1 MKQLVILSG
10 KGGAGKTT
18 VCAALAHLM
27 AASERLVI
35 VDADVD
41 APNLG
46 LILGPQVLEE
56 HPFHGGKKA
65 VIEAERCTAC
75 GRCAEICRFD
85 AVQQDGDLY
94 SVDPLGCEGCA
105 ACAYGCPAEAIHMQ
119 ECLSGAWFRSE
130 SRFGPL
136 VHAQLRPG
144 EENSGKLVSTV
155 RQQAL
160 ILADD
165 LSADW
170 ILVDG
175 SPGIGCPVIAAVAGS
190 DLALLVIEPTVS
202 GVHDFGRVLG
212 VTQHFKVPAAVC
224 INKADLNPGLTQE
237 ILSLAEQAGLPVL
250 AQIPY
255 DDIVI
260 DAMRQARAVTELPE
274 GAVASS
280 LRALWVA
287 LRNLER
293 PAKAGDRV
301 R

>member
-1 MKQLVILSG
+1 MRQLVVLSG

-27 AASERLVI
+27 SQSERLVI

-46 LILGPQVLEE
+46 LILGPQLLDQQV
-56 HPFHGGKKA
+56 FYGGRRA
-65 VIEAERCTAC
+65 VIDADRCTAC
-75 GRCAEICRFD
+75 GLCAEICRFE
-85 AVQQDGDLY
+85 AVLHTNGCY
-94 SVDPLGCEGCA
+94 SVDALGCEGCA
-105 ACAYGCPAEAIHMQ
+105 ACFYACPAEAIRME
-119 ECLSGAWFRSE
+119 ECLSGHWFRSD

-160 ILADD
+160 ILANEQA
-165 LSADW
+165 ADW

-175 SPGIGCPVIAAVAGS
+175 SPGIGCAVIAAVAGS

-212 VTQHFKVPAAVC
+212 VTQHFGVPAAVC

-237 ILSLAEQAGLPVL
+237 ILELSEAAGLPVL

-260 DAMRQARAVTELPE
+260 EAMRQALAVTELPE
-274 GAVASS
+274 NGVASA
-280 LRALWVA
+280 LRSLWVA
-287 LRNLER
+287 LQTLER
-293 PAKAGDRV
+293 SAEAKDRV
-301 R
+301 